1 MRTYSH
7 EFPKPVVGN
16 CSGVRTR
23 EEEEET
29 KRDRSACVAQ
39 RWFWLMHKPSD
50 AVLVFL
56 LFLHFG
62 MFIGILGD
70 EKRDLLALVHVLM
83 SGSLSLVLPRE
94 RL

>member
-1 MRTYSH
+1 MCSH

-16 CSGVRTR
+16 WSGVRTR

-29 KRDRSACVAQ
+29 RRDRSACVAQ

-70 EKRDLLALVHVLM
+70 EKRDLLALVQVLM

-94 RL
+94 GL